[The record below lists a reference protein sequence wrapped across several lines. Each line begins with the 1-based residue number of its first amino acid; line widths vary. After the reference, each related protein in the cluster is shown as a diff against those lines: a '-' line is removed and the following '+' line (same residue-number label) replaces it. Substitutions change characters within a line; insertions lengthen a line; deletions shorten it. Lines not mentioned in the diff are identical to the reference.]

1 MMAPILA
8 PMNTSTSRKK
18 KKISSFLLL
27 GLTLGAFVLAGFSP
41 NQKPSARIMFYNVE
55 NLFDTI
61 DNPNTSDDEFLP
73 DGVRN
78 WGGYRFYIKLQ
89 RLSQV
94 IVATGENGF
103 PAVIGMC
110 EVENHQVLE
119 SLIHH
124 TPLKK
129 IDYGIVHQESPDS
142 RGIDVAMLY
151 RKDMFSPQFFRAIRV
166 SDPADPSFTTRD
178 ILYVKGLL
186 GTDTMHFFVNH
197 WPSKYGGVSATKP
210 RRALAASVLRAQTYS
225 LLARNPSANIIIM
238 GDLNDS
244 PLDKSVAGVLG
255 AKPVGK
261 PSPSGLYNL
270 AYPLAKKGIGTN
282 KYRSKWDLIDQFIVS
297 RNLVSKDGMAS
308 HPDAFS
314 VFSPSYLLVK
324 DENNLGEKLNRT
336 FVGVKYNGGFSD
348 HLPILLDLRKK

>member
-1 MMAPILA
+1 MMALILA
-8 PMNTSTSRKK
+8 PMNTSTLKKRKNNST
-18 KKISSFLLL
+18 IVSL
-27 GLTLGAFVLAGFSP
+27 GLIVGLFALLAFSP
-41 NQKPSARIMFYNVE
+41 GQKPSARIMFYNVE

-61 DNPNTSDDEFLP
+61 DNPDKSDEEFLP

-94 IVATGENGF
+94 IVAAGENGF

-110 EVENHQVLE
+110 EIENQQVLE
-119 SLIHH
+119 SLIHF

-129 IDYGIVHQESPDS
+129 INYGIVHHESPDS

-151 RKDMFSPQFFRAIRV
+151 RKDMFLPHFYRAIKV

-210 RRALAASVLRAQTYS
+210 RRALAASVLRAQTDS
-225 LLARNPSANIIIM
+225 LLACNPLANIVIM

-244 PLDKSVAGVLG
+244 PSDKSVVEVLG

-297 RNLVSKDGMAS
+297 RNLVSKGGMAS